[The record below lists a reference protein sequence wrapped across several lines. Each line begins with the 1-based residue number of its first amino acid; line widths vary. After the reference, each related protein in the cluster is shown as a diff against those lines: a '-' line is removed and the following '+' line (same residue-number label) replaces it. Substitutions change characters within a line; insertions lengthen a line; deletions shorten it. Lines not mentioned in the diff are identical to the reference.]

1 MTLQERKPDGG
12 PNYEVTIDAADL
24 LADLAADAAAHGRD
38 YEEKRGWWDDSLGTH
53 SPFHEARIWM
63 LNARGAQRAYSKAI
77 ASLQPEQH
85 TLSVETYRNADGTVD
100 VRGLM
105 RWLRTEADAAH
116 DRAGVVG
123 ENPQADAAETAYA
136 QILST
141 LRDDYEVGWPRLDDV
156 GGNPL
161 ECDQP

>member
-1 MTLQERKPDGG
+1 MTTDTPD
-12 PNYEVTIDAADL
+12 YDIDIDAADL
-24 LADLAADAAAHGRD
+24 LADLATDAAAHGRD

-53 SPFHEARIWM
+53 SEFYNARIWM
-63 LNARGAQRAYSKAI
+63 LEARGAQRAYAKAI

-85 TLSVETYRNADGTVD
+85 SLGVDTYRTADGTVD
-100 VRGLM
+100 VGGLM
-105 RWLRTEADAAH
+105 RWLRREAEAAH
-116 DRAGVVG
+116 DRAGAVG

-141 LRDDYEVGWPRLDDV
+141 LRDDYGVGWPRLDDL

-161 ECDQP
+161 ECDLP